1 MNNIKKT
8 QKDIEEL
15 LLNTQ
20 KKWTNYLASESKE
33 DIKILLFQEFKDTAK
48 EILPFIAKALK
59 SERNLEDYK
68 LLDREW
74 GKGKSEYDIE
84 CDYLGAWFTL
94 KTYLEEWEKN
104 LEVKKEQKTLNNQ
117 LEQTSQDYQ
126 EIYEELVEN
135 KEQIKDLEQEVAE
148 TELEKQ
154 KQQEKINTLTTNLT
168 ENEKAKLEKKKA
180 ELQKKLDS
188 QPENDKKKLKNEEP
202 ELDISEYSKKFDRFY
217 EFEKNQ
223 KNNN

>member
-1 MNNIKKT
+1 
-8 QKDIEEL
+8 
-15 LLNTQ
+15 
-20 KKWTNYLASESKE
+20 
-33 DIKILLFQEFKDTAK
+33 
-48 EILPFIAKALK
+48 
-59 SERNLEDYK
+59 
-68 LLDREW
+68 
-74 GKGKSEYDIE
+74 
-84 CDYLGAWFTL
+84 
-94 KTYLEEWEKN
+94 
-104 LEVKKEQKTLNNQ
+104 
-117 LEQTSQDYQ
+117 
-126 EIYEELVEN
+126 
-135 KEQIKDLEQEVAE
+135 VAE